1 MSTID
6 SKVRQ
11 RLERAMLENQMLQRL
26 LREAEARWNSPI
38 AVVSMSCRYP
48 GGVRTPEDLWRL
60 LERATDAV
68 TPFPSNRGWD
78 VDGLYDS
85 DPESSGKSYA
95 REGGFLHDADLF
107 DPAFFGISPREAF
120 ATDPQQ
126 RLLLETTWELFERAG
141 LEPGA
146 LQGSQTGVFV
156 GVMYNDY
163 GVQLSLAPGEFEGLI
178 GLGSSP
184 SVASGRIAY
193 TFGLEGPTLTLDT
206 ACSSSLVA
214 IHLACQAL
222 RRAECSLAVAGGV
235 TVMAT
240 PGAFIEFSRQRGL
253 APDGRCKSFAAEAN
267 GVAWSEGTGLL
278 LLERLADAQ
287 RHGHPILAVLKGS
300 AVNQDGHSQ
309 GLTAPNGPSQERVI
323 AHALQAA
330 GLSAKDIDA
339 VEAHGTGTPLGD
351 PIEAQ
356 ALLGTYGVGRSPEQ
370 PLWLGSLKS
379 NIGHTQAAAG
389 VGGIIKMVLAMQ
401 HGVLPRTIHA
411 ERPSPHIDWSSGA
424 VRLLQEAMPWRP
436 NGRPRR
442 AGVSSFGISGTNAH
456 VLLEEAPSVER
467 ESATEPAPRLSAVP
481 VLLSAKS
488 EAAVRE
494 QAGKLH
500 DHLQVQGET
509 ALLDVAHTLATTRT
523 HFDCSCAIVASER
536 DDLLASLRALAQGES
551 PVGRKLDGKLALL
564 FTGQG
569 SQRAGMGHA
578 LYHTFPSFR
587 TAFDAVCAELDPL
600 LGQPLRELVFAAEGS
615 DAADKLEQTAFTQ
628 PALFALEV
636 ALFRLLVSFGLKP
649 DLLLG
654 HSIGEIVAAHVA
666 DVLSLHDACTLV
678 AARARL
684 MQALPQRGAMVTVQA
699 SEQELQ
705 PLLDAHPGA
714 SLAAINAPASTV
726 VSGDE
731 QAVLAVAAHF
741 QALGRKTSRLR
752 VSHAFHSAHMDAM
765 LGDFSKAIQALSF
778 QTPRIPILS
787 NLTGHLAGDDIASP
801 DYWVRHVR
809 QAVRFADGVR
819 ALRALGAST
828 FLEVGPHG
836 VLSALAQDTLA
847 GEELPGA
854 FVPVLRKNRDD
865 VSAFVAALGALH
877 SAGVALDW
885 NAFFAPYAPR
895 RVELPTY
902 AFQRERFWISA
913 SRPRADVASAGQATA
928 DHPLLVAAVALAD
941 SDGLLFTGRLS
952 LAEQPWLAAHVV
964 HGAVVLPGT
973 AFVELAL
980 LAAHR
985 VGLERI
991 EELTLEAPLVIP
1003 AEGSVSLQLTVHAP
1017 DASGQR
1023 ALSVHSR
1030 SHDTLADTRWTL
1042 HASGT
1047 LVPALEQQALDLQ
1060 AWPPP
1065 GAEPVDIAGLY
1076 DTLAAAGLVYGPEFQ
1091 GLEAVWKR
1099 GDDLFAEARLP
1110 AAAKDAERFAL
1121 HPALLDS
1128 ALHAL
1133 AVGHSQHQ
1141 SVALPFAWTGVSLR
1155 AAGATTL
1162 RARFE
1167 PRGEHA
1173 YAISLADA
1181 AGQPLARVDTL
1192 ALRPASHEQLR
1203 STSAGARDALFRL
1216 DWTELSLSSSPV
1228 KAARCTVLGTQ
1239 HEHLSA
1245 MTVARVTDL
1254 AALQRELDA
1263 GATVPDVVVA
1273 PVPPA
1278 ASSDLTAKV
1287 RHATAHTLTLL
1298 KSWLA
1303 DERLAS
1309 TRLVIVTERAVA
1321 VHDDEDVPGL
1331 AHAAVWGLVRSAQSE
1346 NPELPIFLVDL
1357 DHTEASGA
1365 ALPLALEG
1373 DERQCALRD
1382 GQRLVPRLT
1391 RMPKA
1396 AQGDQHTA
1404 LDRGTVLVTG
1414 GTGALGGL
1422 LARHLIAAHG
1432 VKHLLLVSRQ
1442 GPKAPGA
1449 DTLRSELEAR
1459 GAHVT
1464 ITSCDAAD
1472 RDALKALLDGIDS
1485 AHPLIAVVHTAG
1497 VLDDGVLAAMTP
1509 ERLDRVFTPKVDAAW
1524 NLHEL
1529 TQHRDLAA
1537 FILFSS
1543 LAGVTG
1549 APGQANYAAANTFLD
1564 ALAHHRRAQGLPATS
1579 LAWGLWQLD
1588 GGLAH
1593 QLSAADS
1600 ARMRRSGL
1608 RPIAPEQGLALFD
1621 AALGADAAGIVPT
1634 LFDFATLAAHR
1645 EVLPPLFRALIG
1657 AQAARPLANNS
1668 TGALSLAR
1676 QLSGL
1681 DPEGRHAAL
1690 LAMVRSEAATVLGM
1704 SSASALEARRPLQ
1717 ELGLDSLMAVELRNR
1732 LAAKIG
1738 VKLQATLLFDHPTPD
1753 ALARFLAT
1761 KLLGAPA
1768 KPQTTAL
1775 VTVADDEPIA
1785 IVSMSCRYPGGVRT
1799 PDDLWTLLER
1809 GGDAITAFPD
1819 NRGWDLDA
1827 LYDPDPDAPG
1837 KSYAREGG
1845 FLHDAS
1851 LFDPTFFGI
1860 SPREA
1865 FAIDPQQR
1873 LLLETTWELFERA
1886 GLEPGALQGS
1896 QTGVFVGVMYND
1908 YGLQLG
1914 ANPGE
1919 HEGHVGLGSS
1929 PSVASGRIAYTFG
1942 LEGPT
1947 LTLDTACSSS
1957 LVATH
1962 LACQA
1967 LRRGECS
1974 LALAGGVTVMAT
1986 PGAFTEFSRQRGL
1999 APDGR
2004 CKAFAAEANGVA
2016 WSEGTGLLLLERL
2029 SDAQRHGHPILA
2041 VLKGS
2046 AVNQDGRSQGLTAPS
2061 GPSQERVI
2069 AQALAAARLS
2079 AGDVDVVEAHGT
2091 GTPLGD
2097 PIEAQALLATYGENR
2112 SPDHPLWLGSLK
2124 SNIGHTQ
2131 AAAGVGGIIKMVL
2144 AMQHGAL
2151 PRTLHAENPSSH
2163 VDWSSGALRLLQ
2175 QPIPWTSSGRP
2186 RRAGV
2191 SSFGVSGTNAHVL
2204 LEEAPST
2211 ARPAPD
2217 EPVSTLSTLPILLSA
2232 SSEEALRAQ
2241 AAQLHA
2247 HLRDHDAQRLLD
2259 VASSL
2264 ASSRTHFRHRA
2275 ALVARDRAGLLSS
2288 LEALARGEVPAAASV
2303 DQKLDGKLAVLF
2315 TGQGSQRPGMGRA
2328 LYEAFST
2335 FRAAF
2340 DGACAHFDRLL
2351 DQPLRDLVFAAE
2363 GSDAAARLEQTAY
2376 TQPALFALEVALFRL
2391 LESFGLNPDLLLGH
2405 SIGEIVAAHV
2415 AGVLSLEDA
2424 CTLVA
2429 ARARLMQ
2436 ALPQGGAMITVQ
2448 ASEQELKPLLEAHPG
2463 ACLAAVNAPTST
2475 VVSGDEHAVLAI
2487 AAHFQAVGR
2496 KTSRLRVSHA
2506 FHSAHMDAM
2515 LDDFRTAIQAL
2526 SFEPPRVPLISSVTG
2541 GLAADQVTSPDYW
2554 VRQVREAVRFADGVR
2569 ALGELDVAY
2578 FVEVGPHGVLSALA
2592 QDTLAG
2598 DHRRRAFVPTLR
2610 KDRDDFEAFV
2620 AALGALHASGASVD
2634 WPSFFAPHAPKL
2646 VPLPTYPF
2654 QREHFWVEPSRPR
2667 ADVAAAG
2674 QEAAGHPLVVATV
2687 ALADGGLV
2695 FTGRL
2700 SLADQPW
2707 LAGHVVHGS
2716 AVLPGTAFVELALLA
2731 AHRVQLGRVEELTL
2745 EAPLAVPAQGGVSL
2759 QMTVQAPDASG
2770 RRALSIHSRAHDA
2783 LVDLAWTRHASG
2795 ILGPAV
2801 QAQAFDL
2808 HVWPCP
2814 GAEPMAIDGLH
2825 AALADAGLVYG
2836 PEFQG
2841 LKGVWRRGHE
2851 LFAEVELPSRCA
2863 KDAERFALH
2872 PALLDSALHALAL
2885 GDARGQSVALPF
2897 AWTGVSL
2904 RAVGATT
2911 LRVRFERRGEF
2922 AVSLAITDA
2931 AGQPLAHVDELALR
2945 PASPEQLR
2953 SSAHDPLFGLA
2964 WTQLPLSSSPPRAT
2978 RLAWLGSAP
2987 VALPV
2992 QPSTQ
2997 VERFADF
3004 SALETALDRGASA
3017 PEIVVAPVPPA
3028 SDALAEATHQAAA
3041 HVLRLLQ
3048 AWLADERLASTQLVI
3063 LTERAVA
3070 VRDDEDVLALAH
3082 SAVWGLVR
3090 SAQSENPDLPISLV
3104 DLDHTDASRAAL
3116 RLALAADE
3124 RQCALRDGRRLVP
3137 RLARLPKEA
3146 RRDPNLALNQGTVL
3160 ITGGTGALGSLLA
3173 RHLVDGYGVNH
3184 LLLTSRQGTQA
3195 PGADALRSELEAR
3208 GAHVT
3213 ITSCDAADRDALK
3226 ALLDGIDSTHPLI
3239 AVVHTAGVLDDG
3251 VLAAMTPERLDRV
3264 FTPKVD
3270 AAWNLHELTQHRDLA
3285 AFILFSSL
3293 AGVTGAPGQA
3303 NYAAANTFLD
3313 ALAHHRR
3320 AQGLPAT
3327 SLAWGL
3333 WQLDG
3338 GLAHQLSAA
3347 DSARMRRSGLRP
3359 IAPEQGLALFDAAL
3373 GADAAGIVPT
3383 LFDFATLAA
3392 HREVLPPLFRALIGA
3407 QAARPLANN
3416 SAGTLSLLQQLA
3428 ALDPDARHNNLLELV
3443 RSEAAT
3449 VLGIV
3454 SAAAVDARRPLQE
3467 LGLDSLMAVE
3477 LRNRLAA
3484 RVGVKLQATLLFDHP
3499 TPDALARFLAT
3510 KLLGAPAK
3518 PQTTALVTVADD
3530 EPIAI
3535 VSMSCRYP
3543 GGVRTP
3549 DDLWTL
3555 LERGGDAITAFP
3567 DNRGWDLDAL
3577 YDPDPNAP
3585 GKTYTREG
3593 GFLHDASLFDPT
3605 FFGISP
3611 REAFAIDPQQR
3622 LLLETTWELFE
3633 RAGLDPGTLQG
3644 SQTGVFVG
3652 VMYNDYG
3659 SLLGL
3664 APGEYEGHIGLGSS
3678 PSVASGRIAYTFGL
3692 EGPTLTLDTAC
3703 SSSLVATHLA
3713 CQALRRGEC
3722 SLALAGGVTVMAT
3735 PGAFTEFSR
3744 QRGLA
3749 PDGRCKAFAAEANGV
3764 AWSEGTGLLL
3774 LERLSDAQRHGH
3786 PILAVLKGSAVN
3798 QDGRSQGL
3806 TAPSGP
3812 SQERVIAQALAA
3824 ARLSAGDVDVVEA
3837 HGTGTPLGDP
3847 IEAQALLATY
3857 GENRSPDHPLWL
3869 GSLKSNI
3876 GHTQAAAGVGGII
3889 KMVLAMQHGALPRT
3903 LHAENPSSHVDWS
3916 SGALRLLQQP
3926 IPWISRG
3933 RPRRAGV
3940 SSFGV
3945 SGTNAHVLLEEA
3957 PSTARPAPDER
3968 PLAPAALPLLLS
3980 AKSEAALRAQAAR
3993 LRDHLQAHPDT
4004 ELVDVAYSL
4013 ATTRAHFER
4022 RAVVVAR
4029 GRDDAA
4035 SALDAFEQ
4043 GSPAHDVALGEARV
4057 AGKLV
4062 FVFPGQGSQWPGM
4075 AQQLLTT
4082 SDAFRAQVEACA
4094 RAFSPHLDWSLLA
4107 VLRGDEGAPSLERIE
4122 VVQPALFT
4130 VMVSL
4135 AALWRSMGVEP
4146 DAVVGHSQGELAAAY
4161 VAGALSLDD
4170 AARVVA
4176 RRSRLLSALS
4186 GKGAMAAVE
4195 RAPAALEPYLARF
4208 GRRLSIAAINSP
4220 SATTVSGEPDAIDE
4234 LLRLFK
4240 AEQIFALRLPV
4251 DVASHGA
4258 QIEGMREQLLE
4269 ELRGIEPRESR
4280 VPFYSTVRSE
4290 KLAGTELDAAYW
4302 YENLLRPV
4310 RFADTTQLLLDD
4322 AHRFFVEV
4330 SPHPVL
4336 MLPLEETLEASSL
4349 PTAVLGSLWQDEGDS
4364 SRFLASLGELYARGY
4379 AVDWRAFFEPLRPR
4393 RVALPTY
4400 AFQRER
4406 FWLDAST
4413 AHADVA
4419 SAGLTSA
4426 DHPLLGAAVPLAD
4439 TDGFLFTGRLSLQS
4453 HPWLADH
4460 AVFGTPILPG
4470 TAFLELA
4477 LLAAQRL
4484 DLGCVDELTLEAP
4497 LAIPAQGSVSLQMTV
4512 HAPDAAG
4519 QRALAI
4525 HSRVSGPLAEAP
4537 WTLHAT
4543 GTLTPAAALP
4553 TFDFQSWPPPDAEP
4567 LPLDGLYEAL
4577 AEAGLAYGASFRG
4590 LRAVWRRGEELFAEA
4605 RVPDALAKDA
4615 ARFALH
4621 PALFDSTLHALALGA
4636 AQGSSVALPFAFSGL
4651 SLHAVGATALRA
4663 RFERRGEHGVTV
4675 ALADLSGAPVAHAGE
4690 LAVRPASREQ
4700 VRSALVSAGDP
4711 LFKLDWTELPLP
4723 AAAPKAARCVLLGR
4737 APLEMH
4743 VPAIQLERAL
4753 DLSELERSLD
4763 AGGVAPD
4770 VVIAPVSAL
4779 SAGGPGADL
4788 IAATHH
4794 ASARVLAFLQTWL
4807 ADERLAS
4814 TRLVVLTH
4822 RAVATRSDEGVEALA
4837 HAATWGLVRS
4847 AQSENPRQP
4856 LLLVDIDATAAS
4868 LAALASA
4875 VEGDER
4881 QLALREGR
4889 RLVPRL
4895 AHVTKHAPERPRA
4908 FRDEGTVLI
4917 TGGTGKLGGLL
4928 AEHLIDKHGVRRL
4941 LLTSRQGLA
4950 AKGAEELRSKLEERG
4965 AHVTIAACDASDRAA
4980 LKALLDAIPSAH
4992 PLTAVVHTAGV
5003 IDDAVLG
5010 AITPERLERVLAPK
5024 VDAAWHL
5031 HELTRDSDLAAF
5043 VLFSSLAGVL
5053 GGPGQA
5059 NYAAANSF
5067 LDALAQ
5073 HRQAHGL
5080 VATSLAWG
5088 LWAERSGLT
5097 QHLDDAAVARMREGG
5112 VRPISSERAFAFFDE
5127 ALTQPAAAVVPALF
5141 DFASL
5146 RNHYDALPAPLR
5158 SQVRPAPR
5166 RVSANAAASR
5176 ALADHLRSLSQ
5187 SERRAALLR
5196 LVMNETAAVTR
5207 ADAAAIDP
5215 QSSLLHLGLD
5225 SLMAVELRNRL
5236 GESTGVRLPVALFV
5250 QENPEALAAALFDQ
5264 IEARS
5269 PVAATTAAPAHAEL
5283 APPNTA
5289 NGSDMLRRLLSEADK
5304 ANVWNDGN
5312 AVVQAATRLRALVE
5326 KTMPPDPALA
5336 AVPFRLARGPKAPSL
5351 VCFPAPAGNPG
5362 PIQFARFTNHF
5373 KSSRDVW
5380 VVPLP
5385 GFHEGQRLATSRD
5398 QLVAELVQHTLDC
5411 AGDAPFALVGY
5422 SSGGWFANLV
5432 AAQLERLG
5440 RPPMGVVLL
5449 DSYSGMDV
5457 DPRVLRA
5464 FSRHAMADMQMIG
5477 RISDAAMTAANWYVS
5492 ESQFFVGWRPAPLA
5506 APCLHVRAAERMPT
5520 LDDAVTEEVW
5530 RARWPEAHTAV
5541 DVPGN
5546 HLTALHLPSTALAV
5560 EAWLTSLVPTLPER
5574 SQRSTPSEAHA
5585 VALAG
5590 EEE

>member
-6 SKVRQ
+6 IKVRQ

-38 AVVSMSCRYP
+38 AIVSMSCRYP

-60 LERATDAV
+60 LERGTDAV

-120 ATDPQQ
+120 AIDPQQ

-163 GVQLSLAPGEFEGLI
+163 GVQLSLAPGEYEGLI

-278 LLERLADAQ
+278 LLERLSDAQ
-287 RHGHPILAVLKGS
+287 RNGHPILAVLKGS

-330 GLSAKDIDA
+330 GLGAKDIDA

-356 ALLGTYGVGRSPEQ
+356 ALLATYGVGRSPEQ

-401 HGVLPRTIHA
+401 HGVLPRTLHA

-424 VRLLQEAMPWRP
+424 LKLVQEPTPWTNR
-436 NGRPRR
+436 GRPRR
-442 AGVSSFGISGTNAH
+442 AGASSFGISGTNAH
-456 VLLEEAPSVER
+456 VILEEAPSVEQA
-467 ESATEPAPRLSAVP
+467 SATEPASRPSAVP
-481 VLLSAKS
+481 FLLSARS

-500 DHLQVQGET
+500 AHLLAQGEA
-509 ALLDVAHTLATTRT
+509 ALLDVAHTLATTRA
-523 HFDCSCAIVASER
+523 HFDYSGAIVASER

-569 SQRAGMGHA
+569 SQRAGMGQA
-578 LYHTFPSFR
+578 LYLAFDAFR

-615 DAADKLEQTAFTQ
+615 GAADKLEQTAFTQ

-636 ALFRLLVSFGLKP
+636 ALFRLLDSFGLKP

-684 MQALPQRGAMVTVQA
+684 MQALPQGGAMVTLQA
-699 SEQELQ
+699 SEQELE
-705 PLLDAHPGA
+705 PLLAAHPGA
-714 SLAAINAPASTV
+714 CLAAVNAPTSTV

-731 QAVLAVAAHF
+731 HAVLAVAAHF
-741 QALGRKTSRLR
+741 HALGRKTSRLR
-752 VSHAFHSAHMDAM
+752 VSHAFHSARMDAM

-778 QTPRIPILS
+778 QTPRIPIIS
-787 NLTGHLAGDDIASP
+787 NLTGDRAGDDIASP
-801 DYWVRHVR
+801 HYWVRHVR
-809 QAVRFADGVR
+809 QAVRFADGVH
-819 ALRALGAST
+819 ALRQLGATT
-828 FLEVGPHG
+828 FLEIGPHG

-847 GEELPGA
+847 GEELPSA
-854 FVPVLRKNRDD
+854 FVPALRKNRDD

-877 SAGVALDW
+877 TAGVPLDW
-885 NAFFAPYAPR
+885 NAFFAPHAPR

-913 SRPRADVASAGQATA
+913 SRPRADVASAGQTTA

-941 SDGLLFTGRLS
+941 SDGLLFTGLLS

-985 VGLERI
+985 VGLERVD
-991 EELTLEAPLVIP
+991 ELTLEAPLVIP
-1003 AEGSVSLQLTVHAP
+1003 AQGSVSLQLTVHAP

-1023 ALSVHSR
+1023 ALSVHAR
-1030 SHDTLADTRWTL
+1030 PHDALGDTSWTL

-1047 LVPALEQQALDLQ
+1047 LVPALHEQALDLQ

-1076 DTLAAAGLVYGPEFQ
+1076 DALAAAGLVYGPEFQ

-1099 GDDLFAEARLP
+1099 GDDLFAQARLP
-1110 AAAKDAERFAL
+1110 AATRDAERFAL

-1133 AVGHSQHQ
+1133 AAGNTQDR

-1155 AAGATTL
+1155 AAGATML

-1167 PRGEHA
+1167 RRGEHA
-1173 YAISLADA
+1173 YAITMADA
-1181 AGQPLARVDTL
+1181 AGQPLARVDSL

-1203 STSAGARDALFRL
+1203 SASAGARDALFRL
-1216 DWTELSLSSSPV
+1216 DWTELSLSSSRP
-1228 KAARCTVLGTQ
+1228 KAARYTVLGTQ

-1263 GATVPDVVVA
+1263 GAIVPDVVVA
-1273 PVPPA
+1273 PIPPA
-1278 ASSDLTAKV
+1278 ASSDLPTKV

-1321 VHDDEDVPGL
+1321 VRDDEDVPGL

-1365 ALPLALEG
+1365 ALPLALES
-1373 DERQCALRD
+1373 DERQCALRN

-1391 RMPKA
+1391 RMPRA
-1396 AQGDQHTA
+1396 AQGDQRTA

-1414 GTGALGGL
+1414 GTGALGSL
-1422 LARHLIAAHG
+1422 LAHHLVAAHD

-1449 DTLRSELEAR
+1449 DTLRSELEAK

-1464 ITSCDAAD
+1464 IASCDAAD
-1472 RDALKALLDGIDS
+1472 RAALKALLDGIDS

-1529 TQHRDLAA
+1529 TQHRSLAA

-1564 ALAHHRRAQGLPATS
+1564 ALAHHRRAQGHPATS

-1600 ARMRRSGL
+1600 ARMRRGGI
-1608 RPIAPEQGLALFD
+1608 RPITAEQGLALFD
-1621 AALGADAAGIVPT
+1621 AAIGSDAAGIVPT

-1645 EVLPPLFRALIG
+1645 EVLPPLFRELIG

-1668 TGALSLAR
+1668 AGALSLAR

-1704 SSASALEARRPLQ
+1704 TSASAFEARRPLQ

-1732 LAAKIG
+1732 LAARVG

-1761 KLLGAPA
+1761 RLLGAPA

-1775 VTVADDEPIA
+1775 VTAADDEPIA

-1819 NRGWDLDA
+1819 NRGWDLDG

-1837 KSYAREGG
+1837 KTYTREGG
-1845 FLHDAS
+1845 FLHDAG

-1886 GLEPGALQGS
+1886 GLEPGTLQGS

-1914 ANPGE
+1914 AHPGE
-1919 HEGHVGLGSS
+1919 HEGHIGLGSS

-1974 LALAGGVTVMAT
+1974 MALAGGVTVMAT

-2004 CKAFAAEANGVA
+2004 CKPFAAEANGVA

-2046 AVNQDGRSQGLTAPS
+2046 AVNQDGRSQGLTAPN
-2061 GPSQERVI
+2061 GPAQERVI

-2097 PIEAQALLATYGENR
+2097 PIEAQALLATYGDNR

-2144 AMQHGAL
+2144 AMQRGAL

-2163 VDWSSGALRLLQ
+2163 VDWASGALRLLQ
-2175 QPIPWTSSGRP
+2175 QPISWPSTGRP

-2191 SSFGVSGTNAHVL
+2191 SSFGISGTNAHVI
-2204 LEEAPST
+2204 LEEAPSV

-2217 EPVSTLSTLPILLSA
+2217 ERPLALATLPLLLSA
-2232 SSEEALRAQ
+2232 RSEAALRAQ
-2241 AAQLHA
+2241 AEQLHA
-2247 HLRDHDAQRLLD
+2247 HVQAQEDLPLLD
-2259 VASSL
+2259 VAHTL
-2264 ASSRTHFRHRA
+2264 ATARTHFDVRS
-2275 ALVARDRAGLLSS
+2275 ALVASDRGGMLAALR
-2288 LEALARGEVPAAASV
+2288 ALAQGEARV
-2303 DQKLDGKLAVLF
+2303 DRKRSGKLAVLF
-2315 TGQGSQRPGMGRA
+2315 TGQGSQRPGMGRP

-2363 GSDAAARLEQTAY
+2363 GSDAAARLEQTVY

-2436 ALPQGGAMITVQ
+2436 ALPQGGAMVTVQ
-2448 ASEQELKPLLEAHPG
+2448 ASEQELKPLLDAHPG
-2463 ACLAAVNAPTST
+2463 ACLAAVNAPAST

-2496 KTSRLRVSHA
+2496 KASRLRVSHA

-2526 SFEPPRVPLISSVTG
+2526 SFEPPRVPLVSSVTG

-2569 ALGELDVAY
+2569 ALGELDVAS

-2634 WPSFFAPHAPKL
+2634 WPSFFAPHAPEC

-2654 QREHFWVEPSRPR
+2654 QREHFWVGPSRSR

-2716 AVLPGTAFVELALLA
+2716 VVLPGTAFVDLALLA

-2759 QMTVQAPDASG
+2759 QMTVQVPDASG

-2783 LVDLAWTRHASG
+2783 PADLAWTLHASG

-2808 HVWPCP
+2808 HAWPPP

-2825 AALADAGLVYG
+2825 AALADAGLAYG

-2851 LFAEVELPSRCA
+2851 LFAEAQLPSSCA
-2863 KDAERFALH
+2863 RDAERFALH

-2885 GDARGQSVALPF
+2885 GDARGRSVALPF

-2911 LRVRFERRGEF
+2911 LRVRFERRGEH
-2922 AVSLAITDA
+2922 AVSLAMADA

-2953 SSAHDPLFGLA
+2953 SSARDPLFCLA
-2964 WTQLPLSSSPPRAT
+2964 WTRLPLSSSPPQAS
-2978 RLAWLGSAP
+2978 RLAWLGSSP
-2987 VALPV
+2987 FALTA

-3004 SALETALDRGASA
+3004 STLKTALDQGASA

-3028 SDALAEATHQAAA
+3028 SDEPAEATHKAAA
-3041 HVLRLLQ
+3041 HVLSLLQ
-3048 AWLADERLASTQLVI
+3048 AWLAEERLASTQLVI

-3070 VRDDEDVLALAH
+3070 VRDDEDVVALAH

-3090 SAQSENPDLPISLV
+3090 SAQSENPEIPIFLV

-3116 RLALAADE
+3116 RLALAAGE
-3124 RQCALRDGRRLVP
+3124 RQCALRDGQRLVP

-3160 ITGGTGALGSLLA
+3160 ITGGTGALGGLLA
-3173 RHLVDGYGVNH
+3173 RHLVERYGVNH
-3184 LLLTSRQGTQA
+3184 LLLTSRQGPKA
-3195 PGADALRSELEAR
+3195 PGADTLRRELEAR

-3213 ITSCDAADRDALK
+3213 IASCDAADSAALK
-3226 ALLDGIDSTHPLI
+3226 ALLDGIDSARPLT

-3270 AAWNLHELTQHRDLA
+3270 AAWNLHELTQHRNLA

-3320 AQGLPAT
+3320 ARGLPAT

-3347 DSARMRRSGLRP
+3347 DSARMRRGGLRP
-3359 IAPEQGLALFDAAL
+3359 ITAEQGLALFDAAL
-3373 GADAAGIVPT
+3373 GSDAAGIVPT

-3392 HREVLPPLFRALIGA
+3392 HREVLPPLFSELLDA

-3428 ALDPDARHNNLLELV
+3428 ALDPDARHNNLLDLV
-3443 RSEAAT
+3443 RREAAT
-3449 VLGIV
+3449 VLGLI
-3454 SAAAVDARRPLQE
+3454 SAAAVDARQPLQE

-3510 KLLGAPAK
+3510 RLLGAPAK
-3518 PQTTALVTVADD
+3518 PQTTALVTAADD

-3555 LERGGDAITAFP
+3555 LERGGDAITPFP
-3567 DNRGWDLDAL
+3567 DNRGWDLDGL
-3577 YDPDPNAP
+3577 YDPDPDAP

-3593 GFLHDASLFDPT
+3593 GFLHDAGLFDPT

-3633 RAGLDPGTLQG
+3633 RAGLEPGTLQG

-3659 SLLGL
+3659 LQLG
-3664 APGEYEGHIGLGSS
+3664 AHPGEHEGHIGLGSS

-3722 SLALAGGVTVMAT
+3722 SMALAGGVTVMAT

-3749 PDGRCKAFAAEANGV
+3749 PDGRCKPFAAEANGV

-3806 TAPSGP
+3806 TAPNGP
-3812 SQERVIAQALAA
+3812 AQERVIAQALAA
-3824 ARLSAGDVDVVEA
+3824 ARLSAGDVDAVEA

-3857 GENRSPDHPLWL
+3857 GDNRSPDHPLWL

-3889 KMVLAMQHGALPRT
+3889 KMVLAMQRGALPRT
-3903 LHAENPSSHVDWS
+3903 LHAENPSSHVDWA

-3926 IPWISRG
+3926 ISWPSTG

-3940 SSFGV
+3940 SSFGI
-3945 SGTNAHVLLEEA
+3945 SGTNAHVILEEA
-3957 PSTARPAPDER
+3957 PSVARPAPDER
-3968 PLAPAALPLLLS
+3968 PLALATLPLLLS
-3980 AKSEAALRAQAAR
+3980 ARSEAALRAQAEQLHA
-3993 LRDHLQAHPDT
+3993 HVQAQEDLP
-4004 ELVDVAYSL
+4004 LLDVAHTL
-4013 ATTRAHFER
+4013 ATARTHFDVR
-4022 RAVVVAR
+4022 
-4029 GRDDAA
+4029 
-4035 SALDAFEQ
+4035 SAL
-4043 GSPAHDVALGEARV
+4043 VASDRGGMLAALRALAQGEARV
-4057 AGKLV
+4057 DRKRSGKLAV
-4062 FVFPGQGSQWPGM
+4062 LFTGQGSQRPGM
-4075 AQQLLTT
+4075 GRPLYEAFSTFRAAFDGACAHFDRLLDQPLRDLVFAAEG
-4082 SDAFRAQVEACA
+4082 SDAAA
-4094 RAFSPHLDWSLLA
+4094 R
-4107 VLRGDEGAPSLERIE
+4107 LEQT
-4122 VVQPALFT
+4122 VYTQPALFALEVALFRLLESFGLNPDLLLGHSIGEIVAAHVAGVLSLEDACALVAARARLMQALPQGGAMVT
-4130 VMVSL
+4130 VQASEQELKPLLDAHPGACLAAVNAPASTVVSGDEHAVLAIAAHFQAVGRKASRLRVSHAFHSAHMDGMLDDFSAALQTLAFHAPRIPIVSNLTGQQAGDDIATPAYWVRHVRQAVRFSNGVLALRELGARTFVEVGPHGVLSALAQDTLAGEEQPGAFVPALRKERDDLNAFVAAL
-4135 AALWRSMGVEP
+4135 AALHTVGV
-4146 DAVVGHSQGELAAAY
+4146 
-4161 VAGALSLDD
+4161 AL
-4170 AARVVA
+4170 
-4176 RRSRLLSALS
+4176 
-4186 GKGAMAAVE
+4186 
-4195 RAPAALEPYLARF
+4195 
-4208 GRRLSIAAINSP
+4208 
-4220 SATTVSGEPDAIDE
+4220 
-4234 LLRLFK
+4234 
-4240 AEQIFALRLPV
+4240 
-4251 DVASHGA
+4251 
-4258 QIEGMREQLLE
+4258 
-4269 ELRGIEPRESR
+4269 
-4280 VPFYSTVRSE
+4280 
-4290 KLAGTELDAAYW
+4290 
-4302 YENLLRPV
+4302 
-4310 RFADTTQLLLDD
+4310 
-4322 AHRFFVEV
+4322 
-4330 SPHPVL
+4330 
-4336 MLPLEETLEASSL
+4336 
-4349 PTAVLGSLWQDEGDS
+4349 
-4364 SRFLASLGELYARGY
+4364 
-4379 AVDWRAFFEPLRPR
+4379 DWRAFFAPCVPV

-4406 FWLDAST
+4406 FWLAPPRSR
-4413 AHADVA
+4413 ADVT
-4419 SAGLTSA
+4419 SAGLLTP
-4426 DHPLLGAAVPLAD
+4426 DHPLLGACVSLAD
-4439 TDGFLFTGRLSLQS
+4439 SEGFLFTGHLSLAR
-4453 HPWLADH
+4453 HPWLAAH
-4460 AVFGTPILPG
+4460 VVHGTVILPG
-4470 TAFLELA
+4470 AAFVELA
-4477 LLAAQRL
+4477 LLAAQRV

-4497 LAIPAQGSVSLQMTV
+4497 LVIPAQGSVSLQMTV
-4512 HAPDAAG
+4512 RAPDEAG

-4525 HSRVSGPLAEAP
+4525 HSRVDGPLAEAP

-4543 GTLTPAAALP
+4543 GTLAPAAALP
-4553 TFDFQSWPPPDAEP
+4553 AFDFQTWPPPDAEP

-4590 LRAVWRRGEELFAEA
+4590 LKAVWRRGEELFAEA
-4605 RVPDALAKDA
+4605 RVPDALEKDA
-4615 ARFALH
+4615 AHFALH
-4621 PALFDSTLHALALGA
+4621 PALFDSALHALALGA
-4636 AQGSSVALPFAFSGL
+4636 VQGSSVALPFAFSGL
-4651 SLHAVGATALRA
+4651 SLHAVGATTLRA
-4663 RFERRGEHGVTV
+4663 RFERRGEHGVTI
-4675 ALADLSGAPVAHAGE
+4675 ALADLSGAPVAHVGE

-4700 VRSALVSAGDP
+4700 VRGALASTGDP
-4711 LFKLDWTELPLP
+4711 LFKLDWTELPLS
-4723 AAAPKAARCVLLGR
+4723 AAAPRAARYVLLGA

-4743 VPAIQLERAL
+4743 VPTVQLERAL
-4753 DLSELERSLD
+4753 DLSELQRSLD

-4779 SAGGPGADL
+4779 GAGGPGADL

-4807 ADERLAS
+4807 ADERLTS
-4814 TRLVVLTH
+4814 TRLVVLTE
-4822 RAVATRSDEGVEALA
+4822 RAVAARSDEGVEALA

-4868 LAALASA
+4868 LAALAFA

-4895 AHVTKHAPERPRA
+4895 ARVTKHAPERPRA

-4950 AKGAEELRSKLEERG
+4950 AKGAEQLRSKLEERG

-4980 LKALLDAIPSAH
+4980 LKAILDAIPSAH

-5073 HRQAHGL
+5073 HRQVHGL

-5088 LWAERSGLT
+5088 FWAERSGLT
-5097 QHLDDAAVARMREGG
+5097 QHLDDAAVARMRQGG

-5146 RNHYDALPAPLR
+5146 RSHYDLLPAPLR

-5166 RVSANAAASR
+5166 RASASAAASR

-5187 SERRAALLR
+5187 SERREALLR
-5196 LVMNETAAVTR
+5196 LVMSETAAVTR
-5207 ADAAAIDP
+5207 TDAAAIDP
-5215 QSSLLHLGLD
+5215 QSSLLQLGLD

-5250 QENPEALAAALFDQ
+5250 QGDPEALAAALFDQ
-5264 IEARS
+5264 LEARS
-5269 PVAATTAAPAHAEL
+5269 PAAATTAAPARAEL
-5283 APPNTA
+5283 APPDTA
-5289 NGSDMLRRLLSEADK
+5289 NGSDMLRRLLSEAER
-5304 ANVWNDGN
+5304 ANVWDEGN
-5312 AVVQAATRLRALVE
+5312 AVVQAATRLRVLVE
-5326 KTMPPDPALA
+5326 KTTPPDPALA
-5336 AVPFRLARGPKAPSL
+5336 AVPFRLARGPRTPSL

-5373 KSSRDVW
+5373 KNSRDVW

-5385 GFHEGQRLATSRD
+5385 GFHEGQRLATSRG

-5449 DSYSGMDV
+5449 DAYSGMDV

-5464 FSRHAMADMQMIG
+5464 LSRHAMADMQMIG

-5506 APCLHVRAAERMPT
+5506 MPCLHVRATERMPT

-5530 RARWPEAHTAV
+5530 RATWPEAHTAV
-5541 DVPGN
+5541 AVPGN

-5574 SQRSTPSEAHA
+5574 PQRSTLSEAHT
-5585 VALAG
+5585 VALAS